1 MKIFKYRFGK
11 EVSATFWFVVSTFVV
26 RAVSLITTP
35 LYTRL
40 LTSEQYGMISNY
52 NTWSGILSIIFTLSI
67 ASNAFNKGL
76 IQFENKRKEFLSSVI
91 LLTACTTFVGF
102 MTCTVFK
109 DFLYTFSS
117 LEYKYFVFIFVGLFL
132 NVSVGFWNLCKKFD
146 GQYYRVIAF
155 NIVSTIIAVPM
166 TYLVIKYVDCDKVL
180 AKILLESLISYVWGA
195 IYAIKSVIEA
205 PKKVGWKCWKFAL
218 VFCIPLL
225 PHYMA
230 NHLLNQSDRLMITYY
245 SGAGDTAI
253 YSVAYMA
260 SQIINICWTV
270 VTGVYIPW
278 LYKKM
283 NSEEVSRVRNT
294 STMIAMLVLIVCVVV
309 MLFAPEYMKVMAPE
323 NYSEGTY
330 VVPIIMAGTFCL
342 MVCQM
347 WSNVELFFMEK
358 NYVVTTATL
367 VSALVNIVLNI
378 LMIPRL
384 GYIAAAYTTLIGYLI
399 MLAIHFVN
407 VKQLKLQKYFD
418 LKLDLFFVGL
428 SVLISIIVQFFYHYF
443 VIRILILFIIVL
455 IGWRKKLYL
464 KNMFI
469 ELKGDNNE

>member
-1 MKIFKYRFGK
+1 MKIFRYRLGK
-11 EVSATFWFVVSTFVV
+11 EVSATFWFIVSTFVV

-40 LTSEQYGMISNY
+40 LTNEQYGMISNY

-91 LLTACTTFVGF
+91 ILTACTTFVGF
-102 MTCTVFK
+102 MVCTVFK
-109 DFLYTFSS
+109 EFLYTFSS
-117 LEYKYFVFIFVGLFL
+117 LEYKYFVFMFVGLFL

-146 GQYYRVIAF
+146 GQYYSVIVF
-155 NIVSTIIAVPM
+155 NIVSTVVAVPM
-166 TYLVIKYVDCDKVL
+166 TYLVIKYVDCDKVF
-180 AKILLESLISYVWGA
+180 AKILLESLIPYVWGG
-195 IYAIKSVIEA
+195 IYAVKSGIGVH
-205 PKKVGWKCWKFAL
+205 KKVIWKFAL

-283 NSEEVSRVRNT
+283 NSKDLSKVRNS
-294 STMIAMLVLIVCVVV
+294 STMIVMLVLVVCVVV

-323 NYSEGTY
+323 SYSEGTC

-358 NYVVTTATL
+358 NYVVTIATL
-367 VSALVNIVLNI
+367 VSALINIILNM

-399 MLAIHFVN
+399 MLVIHFVN
-407 VKQLKLQKYFD
+407 VKQLKLQKYFN
-418 LKLDLFFVGL
+418 LKLHLLFVVL
-428 SVLISIIVQFFYHYF
+428 SVLISIIVQFFYRHF
-443 VIRILILFIIVL
+443 ALRILILFIIVL

-464 KNMFI
+464 KNVFI
-469 ELKGDNNE
+469 ELKGDNDE